1 MDNFENNRKEIIS
14 SFLKESFMIITFFL
28 ELNLNFANKLQDL
41 KKKIN
46 EHLTENSNTILSVE
60 QNSYSSDDFQTADIL
75 KYQEKLE
82 SLMSNSEIFEKHL
95 VDKANEQS
103 KGEQETTSSNQLTN
117 KDKNKATLNTNP
129 LNVITNI
136 LNFNI

>member
-1 MDNFENNRKEIIS
+1 
-14 SFLKESFMIITFFL
+14 
-28 ELNLNFANKLQDL
+28 
-41 KKKIN
+41 
-46 EHLTENSNTILSVE
+46 
-60 QNSYSSDDFQTADIL
+60 
-75 KYQEKLE
+75 
-82 SLMSNSEIFEKHL
+82 MSNSEIFEKHL